1 MSGQILIASQIIYVN
16 LHYSETRDSHPY
28 ASILQHGVYRERMS
42 ETITDS
48 LRGLLLELAGYKVQ
62 VFEFI
67 GGEHTSKNVMITAIK
82 TKPKTSRE
90 PKLLQEILSLA
101 SLHGIRHQKLA
112 RWMNVELGDVDS
124 SSSDDDDHHQQ
135 QTIPKPKKL
144 SSKLQRMPPVVRSH

>member
-1 MSGQILIASQIIYVN
+1 MDATQGEDEPKQMKIAG
-16 LHYSETRDSHPY
+16 
-28 ASILQHGVYRERMS
+28 HGVQ
-42 ETITDS
+42 
-48 LRGLLLELAGYKVQ
+48 GLLLELAGYKVQ

-82 TKPKTSRE
+82 TKTKTKTSRE
-90 PKLLQEILSLA
+90 PKLRQEIVSLA